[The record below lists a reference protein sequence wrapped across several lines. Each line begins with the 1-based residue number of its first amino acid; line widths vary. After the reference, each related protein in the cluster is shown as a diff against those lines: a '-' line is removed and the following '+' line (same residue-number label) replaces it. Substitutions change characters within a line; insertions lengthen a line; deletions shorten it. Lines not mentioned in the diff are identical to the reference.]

1 MMKIWSILKREI
13 KAYFV
18 SPIAYVILAIFLLI
32 VGFFFY
38 NMLMYFNLRSMQM
51 ASNPYMSRGMN
62 LNEMVVRPL
71 FQNMSVII
79 LLVIPMLTMRLYA
92 EEKKSGTIELLFTA
106 PITDVETAV
115 GKFFAAFFMLFLMSG
130 LTLIYPF
137 ILSRVSTIEWG
148 PVWSGYIGFLLM
160 AGAFISFG
168 LMISAFTSNQIVAAI
183 LSFGGLLFF
192 WIIGWSSEFV
202 TGAFGQ
208 VLSYLSLIEHF
219 DDFAKGVCDTKD
231 VIYYLSFIFIGVFT
245 TIQILESSK
254 WRA

>member
-1 MMKIWSILKREI
+1 MKIWSILKREI

-18 SPIAYVILAIFLLI
+18 SPIAYVVLAIFLLI

-38 NMLMYFNLRSMQM
+38 NMLMWFNMRSLQM

-62 LNEMVVRPL
+62 LNEMVMRPL

-106 PITDVETAV
+106 PIADVETAV
-115 GKFFAAFFMLFLMSG
+115 GKFLAAFFMLVLMAG
-130 LTLIYPF
+130 LTLLYPF

-160 AGAFISFG
+160 AGAFISLG
-168 LMISAFTSNQIVAAI
+168 LMISAFTSNQIVAAV
-183 LSFGGLLFF
+183 LSFGVILFF
-192 WIIGWSSEFV
+192 WVIGWSSEIV
-202 TGAFGQ
+202 SGAFGK

-219 DDFAKGVCDTKD
+219 DDFAKGVCDSKD
-231 VIYYLSFIFIGVFT
+231 VIYYLSVIFLGIFATV
-245 TIQILESSK
+245 QILESSK

>member
-1 MMKIWSILKREI
+1 MKILSIIKREL

-18 SPIAYVILAIFLLI
+18 SPIAYVVLAIFLI
-32 VGFFFY
+32 ITGFFFW

-51 ASNPYMSRGMN
+51 AQNPYMAGGMS
-62 LNEMVVRPL
+62 LNEMVMRPL

-106 PITDVETAV
+106 PLTDVETAG
-115 GKFFAAFFMLFLMSG
+115 GKFLAAFFMFFLMSG
-130 LTLIYPF
+130 LTLLYPF

-160 AGAFISFG
+160 GATFISIG
-168 LMISAFTSNQIVAAI
+168 LLISAFTSNQIVAAV
-183 LSFGGLLFF
+183 LSFGVLLFF
-192 WIIGWSSEFV
+192 WIIGWSSEFA
-202 TGAFGQ
+202 GGIFSK
-208 VLSYLSLIEHF
+208 VLSYLSIIEHF
-219 DDFAKGVCDTKD
+219 DDFAKGVCDTRD
-231 VIYYLSFIFIGVFT
+231 IVYYLSFIFLGLFATV
-245 TIQILESSK
+245 QVLASSK